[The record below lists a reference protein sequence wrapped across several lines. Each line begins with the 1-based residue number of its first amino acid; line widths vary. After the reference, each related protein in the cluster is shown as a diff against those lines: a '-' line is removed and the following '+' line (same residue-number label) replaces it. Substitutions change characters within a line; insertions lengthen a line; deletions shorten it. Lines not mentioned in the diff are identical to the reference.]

1 LGGNA
6 RRKSCQQSVGP
17 RWHPSGNLAI
27 ATVHVIPNRAEGPV
41 RNLLYAGAD
50 RTRLPAVLDRS
61 KTPEHHESPARLC
74 FFHSICETDTRS
86 LITDHETTRPLTTNH
101 CPTPMGKIHVLSET
115 VANKIAAGE
124 VVERP
129 ASVVKELLENS
140 LDAGAT
146 RIRINVE
153 AGGKRLIQITD
164 NGCGMVRDDAMLAFE
179 RHATSKMKDAEDL
192 LSIATLGFRGEALP
206 AIASVSRLRLETRV
220 AGEAAGTVVEINGG
234 KIARVEE
241 AGLPE
246 GTSITVRD
254 LFFNT
259 PARKKFLK
267 AESTEL
273 SHIASLVTHYAL
285 AHPEKHFELHS
296 ATNAMLVAPAVAGH
310 SERVYQVFGKETL
323 EQLIPIAAAQ
333 PLERVGLPQPPPWRR
348 EEVQTDE
355 DGAVQKKEPGE
366 MRVSGF
372 VSKPEIQKLNRNSI
386 FVFVNGRLIRDRLV
400 QHGLTEAY
408 RNIIPPAVYP
418 VVLLFLELPAEEVDV
433 NVHPSKT
440 EVRFRQQSVMHDF
453 VRDSVRAALMK
464 ARPAP
469 QFVTEIR
476 AHATA
481 GEALTPGSGWEASS
495 AVQSGEE
502 IAAQAFAAGEQASAG
517 LYEPGAG
524 AGERFALQAPLAP
537 PISARFQFSGGIAVE
552 ANAGIALARQL
563 ETIPDNGCAPALEV
577 REEEPTLSSL
587 GTLKP
592 LGQIRNSFILAVN
605 EDGLWIIDQH
615 VAHERVL
622 FERVLKQRSA
632 QRVESQ
638 RLLMP
643 IIVELSP
650 AQQAVFTEIS
660 DELQHNGFEV
670 EAFGARSVAVKV
682 APAGVEAPAVEH
694 MLHELL
700 ELISREEQSL
710 NLEKIRA
717 RIAASIA
724 CHAAI
729 KVNMPLEQN
738 KMDWLLAELAK
749 TDHPMSCPHGRP
761 VVLRYS
767 VKDIQKAFKRI

>member
-1 LGGNA
+1 
-6 RRKSCQQSVGP
+6 
-17 RWHPSGNLAI
+17 
-27 ATVHVIPNRAEGPV
+27 
-41 RNLLYAGAD
+41 
-50 RTRLPAVLDRS
+50 
-61 KTPEHHESPARLC
+61 
-74 FFHSICETDTRS
+74 
-86 LITDHETTRPLTTNH
+86 
-101 CPTPMGKIHVLSET
+101 MGRIHVLSET
-115 VANKIAAGE
+115 VANQIAAGE

-129 ASVVKELLENS
+129 ASVVKEMLENA

-146 RIRINVE
+146 RIKISVE
-153 AGGKRLIQITD
+153 AGGKKLIQITD

-179 RHATSKMKDAEDL
+179 RHATSKIKNAEDL

-206 AIASVSRLRLETRV
+206 SIASVSRLRLETR
-220 AGEAAGTVVEINGG
+220 AEEESAGTVVEINGG

-241 AGLPE
+241 AGLPL

-296 ATNAMLVAPAVAGH
+296 AANAMLVAPPVAGY
-310 SERVYQVFGKETL
+310 SQRVYQVFGKETL
-323 EQLIPIAAAQ
+323 DQLIPVASRQA
-333 PLERVGLPQPPPWRR
+333 LERVGLPQPPPWRR
-348 EEVQTDE
+348 KEVEE
-355 DGAVQKKEPGE
+355 DGEVAEKDRSYENPGE
-366 MRVSGF
+366 MRVHGF

-386 FVFVNGRLIRDRLV
+386 FVFVNGRTIRDRLI
-400 QHGLTEAY
+400 QHALTEAY
-408 RNIIPPAVYP
+408 RNIIPPTLYP
-418 VVLLFLELPAEEVDV
+418 VVLLFLELPAGEVDV

-464 ARPAP
+464 ARPVP
-469 QFVTEIR
+469 QFVTEMH

-481 GEALTPGSGWEASS
+481 STSLTPGAMTPGFTPGAWEPAFVVASV
-495 AVQSGEE
+495 AD
-502 IAAQAFAAGEQASAG
+502 AQADVPAESYDPADSGGFS
-517 LYEPGAG
+517 
-524 AGERFALQAPLAP
+524 LQAPMPP
-537 PISARFQFSGGIAVE
+537 PISQRFQFEGGIAVE
-552 ANAGIALARQL
+552 ANAAVSLARGADAV
-563 ETIPDNGCAPALEV
+563 PDNGCAPALDV
-577 REEEPTLSSL
+577 GEEEPTLSAL

-605 EDGLWIIDQH
+605 EDGLWIVDQH

-622 FERVLKQRSA
+622 FERILKQRGA
-632 QRVESQ
+632 QKVESQ

-643 IIVELSP
+643 IVLELSP
-650 AQQAVFTEIS
+650 AQQAVFSEIA
-660 DELQHNGFEV
+660 DELQHNGFEA
-670 EAFGARSVAVKV
+670 EPFGARSVAVKV
-682 APAGVEAPAVEH
+682 APAGVDASAVEH

-700 ELISREEQSL
+700 DQFSREEQSL

-738 KMDWLLAELAK
+738 KMEWLLAELAK
-749 TDHPMSCPHGRP
+749 TDHPMACPHGRP